1 MVYFF
6 FHIKLT
12 NLKGHYEI
20 SLYESPELFECSLNN
35 KKIKTFDPF
44 RSDIYSIGAILFEI
58 LYGDKAIQ

>member
-12 NLKGHYEI
+12 NLKGH
-20 SLYESPELFECSLNN
+20 YESPELFECSLNN

-44 RSDIYSIGAILFEI
+44 RSDIYSVGAILFEI